1 MRLKLPIL
9 ARNPSAGGMPRPAV
23 IKPPCPQCG
32 AQTFSFW
39 TWIVGAAW
47 VIFFPAGAAMLLWK
61 PTFRCWNCG
70 CKFKSSQPS
79 EALAP
84 VRVSASQK

>member
-1 MRLKLPIL
+1 
-9 ARNPSAGGMPRPAV
+9 
-23 IKPPCPQCG
+23 
-32 AQTFSFW
+32 
-39 TWIVGAAW
+39 
-47 VIFFPAGAAMLLWK
+47 MLLWK

-84 VRVSASQK
+84 VRVSASQQ